1 MDKIQILLEALP
13 YIKEYSGKTV
23 VVKIGGK
30 MMEEDSLLQDVLD
43 NIVLMKYIGIKVV
56 LVHGGGQQ
64 ITEMMKKKNL
74 KIEFVDGLRITTKE
88 TVDIVKKVL
97 VQKINK
103 KIVSL
108 LNQREK
114 IAVGISGDEAGFIE
128 CRKKYGQKNGQKID
142 LGFVGKIVNINSRVI
157 ENILAKKYLPVIAT
171 LGTDNKGNIYN
182 INADDCASEIAVF
195 QKAAR
200 IIFLTDVDGVFKK
213 TENKNKAKIISK
225 LTAKECLAMIKR
237 GEINYG
243 MLPKTNAC
251 LNSLKRGVRKAHIL
265 NGTKKDSILM
275 EVFTDKGV
283 GTMITL

>member
-1 MDKIQILLEALP
+1 MDKIQVLLEALP

-56 LVHGGGQQ
+56 LIHGGGQQ

-74 KIEFVDGLRITTKE
+74 EIEFIDGLRITTKE
-88 TVDIVKKVL
+88 TIYIVKKVL
-97 VQKINK
+97 VEKINK

-114 IAVGISGDEAGFIE
+114 IAIGISGDEAGFIK
-128 CRKKYGQKNGQKID
+128 CRKKYGEKNGQKID
-142 LGFVGKIVNINSRVI
+142 LGFVGKIVNINSKVI
-157 ENILAKKYLPVIAT
+157 EKILKKYLPVIAT
-171 LGTDNKGNIYN
+171 LGADNKGNIYN

-195 QKAAR
+195 LKAAR

-213 TENKNKAKIISK
+213 TEKQDKTKVISK
-225 LTAKECLAMIKR
+225 LTAKECLEMIKR
-237 GEINYG
+237 GEINSG
-243 MLPKTNAC
+243 MLPKTIAC
-251 LNSLKRGVRKAHIL
+251 LNSLKRGVKRAHIL